1 MRGQSGLRC
10 TGADRGLP
18 TWITPLCEGHNVDP
32 VQIIFLWEKR
42 IKVTLLGREVPRT
55 DSGTGM
61 EMGGGGGGWTQ
72 GHRRAEQGMHSGQEY

>member
-18 TWITPLCEGHNVDP
+18 TWITPLRKGHNVDP

-55 DSGTGM
+55 DSETGM